1 MSRKGTTEG
10 EGNPPLPLEKDFYYL
25 AKTVEKMD
33 KRLERYDENIRS
45 LERELAS
52 VKVWISVAMLI
63 VPSIVIALILKALGV
78 K

>member
-1 MSRKGTTEG
+1 MAKKTSSEREA
-10 EGNPPLPLEKDFYYL
+10 NLPLERDFFYL

-52 VKVWISVAMLI
+52 LKVWVSIGSLI
-63 VPSIVIALILKALGV
+63 GPGIVVALILRGLGI

>member
-1 MSRKGTTEG
+1 VAKKAGSEG
-10 EGNPPLPLEKDFYYL
+10 EALLPLERDFFYL

-52 VKVWISVAMLI
+52 LKVWVSIGSLI
-63 VPSIVIALILKALGV
+63 GPGIVVALILRGLGIR
-78 K
+78 

>member
-1 MSRKGTTEG
+1 MSNKCTTEG
-10 EGNPPLPLEKDFYYL
+10 EVALPLERDFYYL

-52 VKVWISVAMLI
+52 LKVWVSIGSLI
-63 VPSIVIALILKALGV
+63 GPGIVIALILKGLGV
-78 K
+78 R

>member
-1 MSRKGTTEG
+1 MAKKTSPQG
-10 EGNPPLPLEKDFYYL
+10 ESFLPLERDFFYL

-52 VKVWISVAMLI
+52 LKVWVSIGSLI
-63 VPSIVIALILKALGV
+63 GPGIVVALILRGLGIR
-78 K
+78 

>member
-1 MSRKGTTEG
+1 VAKKAGSEG
-10 EGNPPLPLEKDFYYL
+10 EALLPLERDFFYL

-52 VKVWISVAMLI
+52 LKVWV
-63 VPSIVIALILKALGV
+63 SIVSLIGPGIVVALILRGLGIR
-78 K
+78 

>member
-1 MSRKGTTEG
+1 VAKKAGSEG
-10 EGNPPLPLEKDFYYL
+10 EVLLPLERDFFYL

-52 VKVWISVAMLI
+52 LKVWVSIGSLI
-63 VPSIVIALILKALGV
+63 GPGIVVALILRGLGIR
-78 K
+78 

>member
-1 MSRKGTTEG
+1 MAKKGSPEG
-10 EGNPPLPLEKDFYYL
+10 ESFLPLERDFFYL

-52 VKVWISVAMLI
+52 LKVWV
-63 VPSIVIALILKALGV
+63 SIVSLIGPGIVVALILRGLGIR
-78 K
+78 

>member
-1 MSRKGTTEG
+1 VAKKTSSEG
-10 EGNPPLPLEKDFYYL
+10 EANLPLERDFFYL

-45 LERELAS
+45 LERELVS
-52 VKVWISVAMLI
+52 LKVWVSIGSLI
-63 VPSIVIALILKALGV
+63 GPGIVVALILRGLGI

>member
-1 MSRKGTTEG
+1 MVKKTSLEG
-10 EGNPPLPLEKDFYYL
+10 EVFLPLERDFFYL

-45 LERELAS
+45 MERELS
-52 VKVWISVAMLI
+52 SLKVWVSIGSLI
-63 VPSIVIALILKALGV
+63 GPGIVVALILRGLGV

>member
-1 MSRKGTTEG
+1 MSKKTSSEG
-10 EGNPPLPLEKDFYYL
+10 EVTLPLEKDFFYL

-52 VKVWISVAMLI
+52 LKVWISIGSLI
-63 VPSIVIALILKALGV
+63 GPGLVIALILKGLGV
-78 K
+78 R

>member
-1 MSRKGTTEG
+1 MVKKTSLEG
-10 EGNPPLPLEKDFYYL
+10 EKTLPLERDFFYL

-45 LERELAS
+45 MERELS
-52 VKVWISVAMLI
+52 SLKVWVSIGSLI
-63 VPSIVIALILKALGV
+63 GPGIVVALILRGLGV